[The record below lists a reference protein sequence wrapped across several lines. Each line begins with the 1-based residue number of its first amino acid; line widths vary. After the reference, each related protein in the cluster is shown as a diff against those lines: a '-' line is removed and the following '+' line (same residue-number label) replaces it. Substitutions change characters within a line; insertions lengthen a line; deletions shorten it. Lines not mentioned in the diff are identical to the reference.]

1 MADTKQGRDK
11 QAHDETKRQQER
23 EIRDAQARA
32 DETEPP
38 QAGEPEGCY
47 RRNCEEPAAFV
58 VVERYQEET
67 GHGLVEARAE
77 LCADHAA
84 EERPANLDAADADYI
99 FRVEPLATGE

>member
-11 QAHDETKRQQER
+11 QAHDEANRQQER
-23 EIRDAQARA
+23 ELRDAESRA

-38 QAGEPEGCY
+38 RAGDPEGCY
-47 RRNCEEPAAFV
+47 RRNCGETATFV

-84 EERPANLDAADADYI
+84 EERPANLDAADADYM
-99 FRVEPLATGE
+99 FSVTPLAAE

>member
-1 MADTKQGRDK
+1 MADTKRGRDK
-11 QAHDETKRQQER
+11 QAHDEANRQQER
-23 EIRDAQARA
+23 EIQDAQTRA

-38 QAGEPEGCY
+38 HPDEPEGCY

-77 LCADHAA
+77 LCTDHAA
-84 EERPANLDAADADYI
+84 EERPANLDAADSDYA
-99 FRVEPLATGE
+99 FYVSPLAAE

>member
-11 QAHDETKRQQER
+11 QAHDEANRQQER
-23 EIRDAQARA
+23 ELRDAESRA

-38 QAGEPEGCY
+38 RAGDPEGCY
-47 RRNCEEPAAFV
+47 RRNCGEPATFV

-84 EERPANLDAADADYI
+84 EERPANIDAADADYM
-99 FRVEPLATGE
+99 FSVTPLAAE